1 MTIKKS
7 NADTDRF
14 LTELL
19 GPRSVGKALQAIRMA
34 DEITLTAF
42 AKKLGI
48 SKQTLYDVETERT
61 LVSPHRA
68 ARFAKKLGHSV
79 KVFVRLALE
88 DLLKKEGLRYR
99 VVDLRAA

>member
-1 MTIKKS
+1 MTTKKS

-14 LTELL
+14 FSRLL
-19 GPRSVGKALQAIRMA
+19 GEQSLGKALQAIRMA
-34 DEITLTAF
+34 DEIALTAF

-48 SKQTLYDVETERT
+48 SKQTLYDVESERS
-61 LVSPHRA
+61 LVSPLRA
-68 ARFAKKLGHSV
+68 ARFAKKLGHSE
-79 KVFVRLALE
+79 KAFVRLALE

>member
-1 MTIKKS
+1 MTTRKS

-14 LTELL
+14 LSRLL
-19 GPRSVGKALQAIRMA
+19 GDQSLGKTVQAIRMA
-34 DEITLTAF
+34 DKIGLTTF

-48 SKQTLYDVETERT
+48 SKQTLYDVESERS

-68 ARFAKKLGHSV
+68 ARFAKKLGYSE